1 MLYNGAMTD
10 ILDRLLGHNAWTTQQ
25 LIEHTRALTA
35 EQYVQ
40 RFDIGLGSVH
50 DTLLHIIDVMF
61 GWADR
66 IAEVPRRPS
75 LESEHAQPT
84 RSADELINLLSAASA
99 ELEKTAKMIVDENR
113 LDDMMSVTHEGRK
126 WEFTRGTALTHA
138 ITHGMHHR
146 AQIFN
151 MMRKLGVPLDI
162 DGDVIEW
169 ECTLRDG
176 K

>member
-1 MLYNGAMTD
+1 MTD
-10 ILDRLLGHNAWTTQQ
+10 ILDRLLGHNVWTTRQ
-25 LIEHTRALTA
+25 LIERTRALTA

-40 RFDIGLGSVH
+40 RFDIGPGSIH

-66 IAEVPRRPS
+66 IADVPRRTALDS
-75 LESEHAQPT
+75 QPI
-84 RSADELINLLSAASA
+84 RSADELIELLNAAAA
-99 ELEKTAKMIVDENR
+99 ELEKTAKIIVDENR
-113 LDDMMSVTHEGRK
+113 IDEMMSLTYEGRK
-126 WEFTRGTALTHA
+126 WEFTRGTALAHA

-151 MMRKLGVPLDI
+151 MMRKLGAQIDI

-169 ECTLRDG
+169 ECAVRKG